1 LSQRPERRGR
11 FEKPVAILAALAVW
25 QISAVV
31 LDNSLVLVTPFVVA
45 GRLADL
51 VAQADFWLS
60 VGFSLIRIAGGF
72 LLAMVIGSL
81 LAIAASQARAVEVLL
96 WPYVALVKATP
107 VASFIILCLIWL
119 NASNLSVFISFLMVL
134 PIAYTNLLHGIR
146 STDTQLLEMADVFQ
160 VGRLRRLRYI
170 YLPHIKPYLLSASS
184 IAIGLAWKS
193 GIAAEVIGI
202 PSGSIGEKLYE
213 AKIYLNA
220 GDLFAWTVTIVAVS
234 LLVEKLF
241 VHVMKTTLSRLEQV

>member
-1 LSQRPERRGR
+1 M
-11 FEKPVAILAALAVW
+11 W
-25 QISAVV
+25 QITAVL

-51 VAQADFWLS
+51 VVQADFWLS

-81 LAIAASQARAVEVLL
+81 LAVAASQARTVEVLL

-146 STDTQLLEMADVFQ
+146 STDAQLLEMADVFQ

-170 YLPHIKPYLLSASS
+170 YLPHLRPYLLSASS

-202 PSGSIGEKLYE
+202 PNGSIGEQRYE

-234 LLVEKLF
+234 LLVEKIF
-241 VHVMKTTLSRLEQV
+241 VRLLKTTLSRLEQD